1 MIVGTMKSLV
11 EVEDYVAEAI
21 IKNDRA
27 RNEMKH
33 ELNLKQKEVNTIT
46 RVALDEEGKQYANPE
61 YTKLWTEFQAM
72 QRDFQAMHDKA
83 EWLKIK
89 KDELEGFENEARRR
103 GLFTTKVDYKI
114 ELTLKD
120 LQYLNIPSEELHPK
134 GPSDAE

>member
-11 EVEDYVAEAI
+11 EVEEYVAEAI

-33 ELNLKQKEVNTIT
+33 GLNLKQKEVNTVT

-61 YTKLWTEFQAM
+61 YTKLWTEFQEM
-72 QRDFQAMHDKA
+72 QREFQEMHDKA

-89 KDELEGFENEARRR
+89 KEELEGFENEARRR

-120 LQYLNIPSEELHPK
+120 LQYLNIPSEELNPK